1 MRHPTTPHGHTVAFV
16 PAKSHSARI
25 ENKNMRILDGE
36 YLFRRKLRQLV
47 KCPAIDEVYLDTD
60 SDEMADLARDLPV
73 KRLKR
78 PAELASNATDGHELF
93 AWECSQVKA
102 DTYVQSLCTSPF
114 ITEDTVARALRELG
128 EAPGSDSLVA
138 VSRQKQYL
146 WREGAPV
153 YGWGRIPNSVDLPPT
168 IVEAMGLYIVRWGRE
183 GHPLQRFGR
192 QPVFFELQP
201 QELIDVNWP
210 EDLALAEAIC
220 AGHRAAANLALT
232 QRLPYLSSS
241 LLGDV
246 CKDLGIVAI
255 LPPHIRAQGP
265 HKVFGRTKTL
275 ELGPVREGESWRGIY
290 SALDSYD
297 FVRPGDIIVVA
308 TTVPEYAYFG
318 ELNANLAI
326 RAGASGAVI
335 DGFTR
340 DTDAVALLRFPVFAR
355 GSYCADVRME
365 GTVRSM
371 NQTVKIGDVSIANND
386 FLFADADGVVVIPE
400 SKWPAV
406 AEEAWQRIEQEWT
419 IKMRIALGLPPREI
433 LKEIGPF

>member
-1 MRHPTTPHGHTVAFV
+1 MTTHGRTAAFV
-16 PAKSHSARI
+16 PAKSNSSRI

-47 KCPAIDEVYLDTD
+47 KCPGIDEVYLDTD
-60 SDEMADLARDLPV
+60 SEEMASLARDLPV
-73 KRLKR
+73 RWLRR
-78 PAELASNATDGHELF
+78 PAGLASNATDGHELF
-93 AWECSQVKA
+93 AWECAQVRA
-102 DTYVQSLCTSPF
+102 DTYIQALCTSPF
-114 ITEDTVARALRELG
+114 LDEGTVGRAL
-128 EAPGSDSLVA
+128 EALAGAPEADSLVA

-146 WREGAPV
+146 WRDGAPA
-153 YGWGRIPNSVDLPPT
+153 YGWGRIPNSVDLPAT
-168 IVEAMGLYIVRWGRE
+168 VVEAMGLYIVRRRGE
-183 GHPLQRFGR
+183 DPPKQRFGR
-192 QPVFFELQP
+192 APVFFELRP

-220 AGHRAAANLALT
+220 AGHRAAANLALA
-232 QRLPYLSSS
+232 QRMPYLSTP

-246 CKDLGIVAI
+246 CKDLGLKAI

-265 HKVFGRTKTL
+265 YKLFGRAKTL

-308 TTVPEYAYFG
+308 TAVPEYAYFG

-326 RAGASGAVI
+326 RAGAAGAVI

-371 NQTVKIGDVSIANND
+371 NQPVRIGEVTISNND
-386 FLFADADGVVVIPE
+386 FLFADTDGVVVIAE
-400 SKWPAV
+400 HSWPAV
-406 AEEAWQRIEQEWT
+406 AEEAWKRIEQEWT
-419 IKMRIALGLPPREI
+419 IKMKIALGLPPREI
-433 LKEIGPF
+433 LKETGPF